1 MADAD
6 GAVLIEVNLDAS
18 KADKELGKLK
28 KKIVDT
34 EKAISETQAKRDAAK
49 QKEIFSAAE
58 LDREKAK
65 LQEIKDRLQE
75 IQTLSKDK
83 TIAPALRQEYVDM
96 LPGVKEELADQQT
109 RVRGLQTEYNKI
121 AGSVERFDEKLKKS
135 KADLDSMTET
145 AGDLVQQINAA
156 GGSAKRMGEATK
168 KANGILDRFSKRL
181 KGLITRVFVFTL
193 ITQALRTMREWL
205 GKIIRTNSEATAAI
219 AKLKGALLTLAQP
232 IIEVIVPAFTAL
244 VNIITKIVSA
254 IARLISMLFGKT
266 ISGSKEAAKN
276 LNKEAQALEA
286 TGSAAEDAAGS
297 LAGFDEINTI
307 QTENKSG
314 GGGSTAIEPDFSF
327 DTDMTEADLG
337 KLLNMLKAIGAAILA
352 WRLGDGMLDS
362 LKKFVGLMLA
372 IDGAVG
378 LVSAS
383 MDAWNNG
390 LNWDNL
396 LQILGRA
403 AELVL
408 GLWIAFGKVG
418 AAVGLIAS
426 GITLLAV
433 SFHDAYE
440 NGWNLQNLLGSI
452 AGLLAGGLGIS
463 LLTGSWIPLLI
474 AGIASLLLAI
484 TTTYGDGAKLLED
497 MRGLLQGFKDFIV
510 GVFTGDIET
519 AMKGIG
525 EIFDSLRGI
534 VDDVVNAVKNM
545 FNSFLDWLDEKTHGK
560 LSGLIE
566 WVRGYLNS
574 HFETVSEMLTGF
586 LDGVQAVFEGLIE
599 FFTGVFTGDWE
610 LAWQGIQDIFK
621 GVWNGIV
628 SIAEGAANLAID
640 AVNALINGFNKIL
653 GMGDKIA
660 EAIFG
665 TTLRVPTIPRVSIPR
680 LATGGVI
687 PPNREFMAVL
697 GDQHRGYNIEAPEDL
712 IRKIVREEAGGGND
726 EVVAL
731 LQELIAVTRAGRVM
745 QVDRKVLARTAVDGI
760 NDLTTQ
766 AGKPV
771 LLF

>member
-1 MADAD
+1 MTDAD
-6 GAVLIEVNLDAS
+6 GSVLIEVNLDAS

-34 EKAISETQAKRDAAK
+34 EKAISETQQKRDDAH
-49 QKEIFSAAE
+49 QKEIISAAE
-58 LDREKAK
+58 LDTEKAK
-65 LQEIKDRLQE
+65 LQEIRDRLQE

-83 TIAPALRQEYVDM
+83 TLAPALKQEYADM
-96 LPGVKEELADQQT
+96 LPGVKAELADQQI

-121 AGSVERFDEKLKKS
+121 ARSVERYDEKLKQS
-135 KADLDSMTET
+135 KADLNNMTET
-145 AGDLVQQINAA
+145 AGELVQQINAA

-168 KANGILDRFSKRL
+168 KADGILDRFSKRV

-193 ITQALRTMREWL
+193 ITQALRSMREWL
-205 GKIIRTNSEATAAI
+205 GKVIRTNSEATAAI

-232 IIEVIVPAFTAL
+232 LVEVIVPAFTAL
-244 VNIITKIVSA
+244 VNILTKIVSA
-254 IARLISMLFGKT
+254 IARLIAVLFGKT

-276 LNKEAQALEA
+276 LNKEAKALEA
-286 TGSAAEDAAGS
+286 TGSAAEEAAGS

-307 QTENKSG
+307 QTENKGG
-314 GGGSTAIEPDFSF
+314 GGGSAIEPDFSF
-327 DTDMTEADLG
+327 DTDMSEADLG
-337 KLLNMLKAIGAAILA
+337 KLLNLMKAIGAAILA
-352 WRLGDGMLDS
+352 WKLGDGMLDS
-362 LKKFVGLMLA
+362 LQKFVGLMLA

-378 LVSAS
+378 LVSAA

-408 GLWIAFGKVG
+408 GLWIAFGKIG

-433 SFHDAYE
+433 SFHDAYV

-452 AGLLAGGLGIS
+452 AGIMAAGLGIS
-463 LLTGSWIPLLI
+463 LLTGTWIPLLI

-484 TTTYGDGAKLLED
+484 TTTYGDGAKLIED
-497 MRGLLQGFKDFIV
+497 TMGLLRGFKDFFV
-510 GVFTGDIET
+510 GVFTGDIEQ

-534 VDDVVNAVKNM
+534 VGNVVDAVKNM
-545 FNSFLDWLDEKTHGK
+545 FNSFLDWLDEKTQGK
-560 LSGLIE
+560 ISGLIE
-566 WVRGYLNS
+566 WVREYINS
-574 HFETVSEMLTGF
+574 HFETISEMLTGF
-586 LDGVQAVFEGLIE
+586 LDGIQLAFEGLIE

-610 LAWQGIQDIFK
+610 LAWKGVQDIFK
-621 GVWNGIV
+621 GAWNAII

-640 AVNALINGFNKIL
+640 AVNALIKGFNKIL
-653 GMGDKIA
+653 GMGDKNA
-660 EAIFG
+660 EAIFV

-697 GDQHRGYNIEAPEDL
+697 GDQRRGYNIEAPEDL
-712 IRKIVREEAGGGND
+712 IRKIVREEAGGNG
-726 EVVAL
+726 EIVAL
-731 LQELIAVTRAGRVM
+731 LQELISVARAGHVIKSN
-745 QVDRKVLARTAVDGI
+745 DRELGRTVVKTI
-760 NDLTTQ
+760 NDMTRQ

-771 LLF
+771 LLL